1 MTAHAEDEYKSYH
14 DNRAF
19 QFHNNNTLGRKKAVG
34 SISDSKTTK
43 QASQVDQTT
52 VVGDKLNV
60 VIIHEISKKP
70 RQEDADF
77 KVDQVCACTSQQNN
91 IKAGGETRKRHNAT
105 QTPTSLINWEKR
117 PYYHSN
123 NLLQC
128 HCEYICLRRSPAS
141 CYCPNAQEQVCH
153 CHRLPNSTSHYC
165 RYKCQH
171 HHRHSGRSRST
182 DHKHHEG
189 QGPPMGIKECPM
201 RRKHNK
207 CWSENRSRYG
217 PMKQQAHNLHC
228 SSMEHLP
235 NIYTKSSESSDDPHN
250 HPNHHLSSSTALQ
263 EIAIEIDAATMTED
277 NSTTATSNFA
287 FKVAA
292 DNAVVP
298 IIRAPIHA
306 DSDEESRGVIRHM
319 KRRSSI
325 NSNTTAE
332 TDEFS
337 NEEAEENQPQ
347 GDYRC
352 QCVYWHSYESGQKF
366 LASAVAEPKNECVK
380 IKRKRFIA
388 ADDCCSSC
396 SRCSSCSCSHV
407 HTSSCSSFEEWP
419 GITSN
424 TQSFTVS
431 ADCHR
436 CATKRHSAV
445 SSFDYTGNNDNPF
458 ISDEV
463 LPQPLI
469 QDTTDSSAPTSRRS
483 SITTSFCSCTS
494 NAPCCC
500 GEDSATG
507 QMCTAQDATIRTSSI
522 GKVACLDVDEQHSS
536 TLTPLTNPSSA
547 VSTPVGEEGDVT
559 MRSISQPLTDDTS
572 SHSHSADYYSLSS
585 SQPHSQTTPNKTPRH
600 AVILQKSTEVAR
612 VDVAGET
619 FDGEDHDKKSRKPC
633 KHFGKHHRH
642 KRSESPTDS
651 YL

>member
-1 MTAHAEDEYKSYH
+1 
-14 DNRAF
+14 
-19 QFHNNNTLGRKKAVG
+19 
-34 SISDSKTTK
+34 
-43 QASQVDQTT
+43 
-52 VVGDKLNV
+52 
-60 VIIHEISKKP
+60 
-70 RQEDADF
+70 
-77 KVDQVCACTSQQNN
+77 
-91 IKAGGETRKRHNAT
+91 
-105 QTPTSLINWEKR
+105 
-117 PYYHSN
+117 
-123 NLLQC
+123 
-128 HCEYICLRRSPAS
+128 
-141 CYCPNAQEQVCH
+141 
-153 CHRLPNSTSHYC
+153 
-165 RYKCQH
+165 
-171 HHRHSGRSRST
+171 
-182 DHKHHEG
+182 
-189 QGPPMGIKECPM
+189 MGIKECPM

-445 SSFDYTGNNDNPF
+445 SSTDYTGNNDNPF

-600 AVILQKSTEVAR
+600 AVILQKSTEAAR

-642 KRSESPTDS
+642 KPIDVNSLLQQTIRQSAILQENSQPPDDSLSALARRKQQLRLPTQPQDLSVGSNDSSSATLTSIVTIAKFPPLSMQIPKSQLLSSNLSQPPSSVQSLSAITALCGTNGSSVVTTTTSTTSAPNSGRLKRNPKFSPLIGEPFSCDPLLNAAQERRSTEII
-651 YL
+651 L